1 MDKSYGILVDGL
13 MRPLVSV
20 SNKDGVFVMPMTKSN
35 RERIGRDGTFYPAHT
50 QEIGWLRFGTQDR
63 DSLKFDSLSE
73 WNGGN
78 GFIEA
83 RIPWGL
89 LNVSDPSSKSIVST
103 IAGLR
108 QGPDGTPL
116 TDGMRFLL
124 AEYSGDAFASK
135 AKMTGVI
142 PAIKGASVPIPP
154 LFTWDNWEEPTW
166 HAVRK
171 KSFAIYQQALL
182 KIQEAP

>member
-103 IAGLR
+103 LAGLR

-124 AEYSGDAFASK
+124 AEYSGD
-135 AKMTGVI
+135 
-142 PAIKGASVPIPP
+142 P